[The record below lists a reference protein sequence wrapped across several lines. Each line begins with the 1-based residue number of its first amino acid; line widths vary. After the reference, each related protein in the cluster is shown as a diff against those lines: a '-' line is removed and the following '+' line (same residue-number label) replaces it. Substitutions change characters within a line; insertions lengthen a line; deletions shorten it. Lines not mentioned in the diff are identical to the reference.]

1 MSDDPCWT
9 LSATP
14 LGDAAAGAG
23 PADSAALDLVVSGSL
38 GDWLDDLPGPV
49 VSGWWQ
55 ALGDG
60 RFAVVLRLGNVEVDA
75 VLHREGD
82 AHVGRAVARPVRGP
96 VAGSGSSRA
105 PVQARE
111 T

>member
-9 LSATP
+9 LSATL
-14 LGDAAAGAG
+14 LGDASGAVPTAG
-23 PADSAALDLVVSGSL
+23 AALDLVVSGSL
-38 GDWLDDLPGPV
+38 GRWLEDVPGPV
-49 VSGWWQ
+49 VSGRWQ

-60 RFAVVLRLGNVEVDA
+60 RFAVVLRLGDVEVDA

-82 AHVGRAVARPVRGP
+82 AHVGRAVARPMRGP

-105 PVQARE
+105 SGRARE